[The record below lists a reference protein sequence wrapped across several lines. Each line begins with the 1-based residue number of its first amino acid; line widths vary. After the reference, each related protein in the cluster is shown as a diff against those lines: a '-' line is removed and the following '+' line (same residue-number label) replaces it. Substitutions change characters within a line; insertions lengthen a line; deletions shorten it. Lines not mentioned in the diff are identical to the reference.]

1 MLTFDQ
7 VSAPLLVG
15 NAKNEITKAAVTED
29 AVYLFKKGEGI
40 FRLDLITGNLNAFV
54 SSVNLIDNT
63 TFLIAPES
71 VKEINEAVYFLSN
84 RGAARI
90 VGNSVQ
96 ILSNDIDV
104 ELRNISTKATKAG
117 TLNNIRAFGNEQ
129 RNLYGISFPAD
140 GTYITEDITYVL
152 DLNTAQWTKFDFSF
166 TNALVKEDGRLV
178 TTHTNSDNTWNY
190 VRSDVYSVGLNDD
203 ADQYDLE
210 VDLTGASF
218 ANSGTD
224 LVITRADATTYL
236 GNIGQ
241 VIDYQGDLELY
252 YYDDSVEV
260 MSKVTAV
267 KDSATQITLTFDTTA
282 PAGDVADKLYIGVN
296 FKAEFNRFYIGGPSD
311 ITQFSKYHLFA
322 QNTTNLTQVGFET
335 SNCTDAF
342 DSGNYVTFAEEYD
355 IMTTAIP
362 RTTSRGNW
370 VTSEVRHNYPQQN
383 FSLDGFSW
391 IYRQINSDRV
401 ERD

>member
-1 MLTFDQ
+1 
-7 VSAPLLVG
+7 
-15 NAKNEITKAAVTED
+15 
-29 AVYLFKKGEGI
+29 
-40 FRLDLITGNLNAFV
+40 
-54 SSVNLIDNT
+54 
-63 TFLIAPES
+63 
-71 VKEINEAVYFLSN
+71 
-84 RGAARI
+84 
-90 VGNSVQ
+90 
-96 ILSNDIDV
+96 
-104 ELRNISTKATKAG
+104 
-117 TLNNIRAFGNEQ
+117 
-129 RNLYGISFPAD
+129 
-140 GTYITEDITYVL
+140 
-152 DLNTAQWTKFDFSF
+152 
-166 TNALVKEDGRLV
+166 
-178 TTHTNSDNTWNY
+178 
-190 VRSDVYSVGLNDD
+190 
-203 ADQYDLE
+203 
-210 VDLTGASF
+210 
-218 ANSGTD
+218 
-224 LVITRADATTYL
+224 
-236 GNIGQ
+236 
-241 VIDYQGDLELY
+241 
-252 YYDDSVEV
+252 

-370 VTSEVRHNYPQQN
+370 VTSEVRHNYPKQN